1 MNYKI
6 YDGIISKKKARLVV
20 PNSIS
25 IEDIGGIKEAKLNR
39 RTFRKMGTIT
49 HYANINNNGH
59 AIICTVSKNSDCLI
73 SAHYNKVYKDHGDN
87 HSKENKTDPALTDV
101 PNNQQQIGNN
111 GVKNGIEYIQ
121 EGLPFSDKDVFIDMK
136 GHVGP
141 QEETFL
147 GKHINGI
154 LKEIG
159 LKTVDMSHVAKIE
172 DKLPL
177 IMMSTLGDKVVE
189 YEVTKREPRPN
200 TLTSYVQQNNVM
212 KHALIKLLGV
222 QIAGMNDHLAGT
234 IFEILVYCAD
244 EQSNIKVKNNL
255 IYTLLD
261 GLLPN
266 EYSYQYTFSD

>member
-6 YDGIISKKKARLVV
+6 YDGLISNKKARLVV

-25 IEDIGGIKEAKLNR
+25 VEDIGGIKGAKLNR
-39 RTFRKMGTIT
+39 RTFRRMGTIT
-49 HYANINNNGH
+49 HYAYINKLGH
-59 AIICTVSKNSDCLI
+59 AIICIVSKNSDCLI

-87 HSKENKTDPALTDV
+87 HSKENKADHVLTDV
-101 PNNQQQIGNN
+101 PNKQQQIGYN
-111 GVKNGIEYIQ
+111 GVNNDIAYLQ
-121 EGLPFSDKDVFIDMK
+121 EGLPFSDKDSTIDMK
-136 GHVGP
+136 GHVKQ

-154 LKEIG
+154 LEEIG
-159 LKTVDMSHVAKIE
+159 LKTIDMSQVAKIN

-177 IMMSTLGDKVVE
+177 IMMSTLGDKVVD

-212 KHALIKLLGV
+212 KHALVKLLGV
-222 QIAGMNDHLAGT
+222 QIAGMNEHLAGT

>member
-6 YDGIISKKKARLVV
+6 YDGLISNKKARLVV

-25 IEDIGGIKEAKLNR
+25 VEDIGGIKEAKLNR
-39 RTFRKMGTIT
+39 RTFRRVGTIT
-49 HYANINNNGH
+49 HYAYINKLGH
-59 AIICTVSKNSDCLI
+59 AIICNVSKNSDCLI
-73 SAHYNKVYKDHGDN
+73 SEHYNKVYKDHGDN
-87 HSKENKTDPALTDV
+87 HSKENKTAPTLTDV
-101 PNNQQQIGNN
+101 PINQQQIGYN

-121 EGLPFSDKDVFIDMK
+121 GGLPFSDKDSTIDMK
-136 GHVGP
+136 GYVGQ

-147 GKHINGI
+147 GTHINGI
-154 LKEIG
+154 LEEIG
-159 LKTVDMSHVAKIE
+159 LKTIDMSHVAKIE

-177 IMMSTLGDKVVE
+177 IMMSTLGDKVVA

-200 TLTSYVQQNNVM
+200 TITKYVQQNNVM
-212 KHALIKLLGV
+212 KHALLKLLGV

-266 EYSYQYTFSD
+266 EYSYQYTFID

>member
-6 YDGIISKKKARLVV
+6 YDGLVGKKKARLLV

-25 IEDIGGIKEAKLNR
+25 VEDIGGIKGAKLNR
-39 RTFRKMGTIT
+39 RTFRRMGTIT
-49 HYANINNNGH
+49 HYANINKNGH

-73 SAHYNKVYKDHGDN
+73 SAHYNKVYKDLGYK
-87 HSKENKTDPALTDV
+87 HSKENKSDHTITDV
-101 PNNQQQIGNN
+101 QINLQKIGNT
-111 GVKNGIEYIQ
+111 GVNNGIEYLQ
-121 EGLPFSDKDVFIDMK
+121 EGLPFSDKDSTIDMK
-136 GHVGP
+136 SHVGP
-141 QEETFL
+141 QEESFL

-159 LKTVDMSHVAKIE
+159 LKTIDMSHVAEIE

-200 TLTSYVQQNNVM
+200 TLTKYVQQNNVM

-261 GLLPN
+261 GLLPK

>member
-6 YDGIISKKKARLVV
+6 YDGLIGNKKARLLV
-20 PNSIS
+20 PNSIF
-25 IEDIGGIKEAKLNR
+25 IEDVGGIKGAKLNR
-39 RTFRKMGTIT
+39 RTFSRMGTIT
-49 HYANINNNGH
+49 HYANINKNGH
-59 AIICTVSKNSDCLI
+59 AIICTVSKDSDCLI
-73 SAHYNKVYKDHGDN
+73 SAHCNKVYKNHGYT
-87 HSKENKTDPALTDV
+87 HSKESKTDPVLTYV
-101 PNNQQQIGNN
+101 PINQQQIGYNGVNN
-111 GVKNGIEYIQ
+111 GIAYLQ
-121 EGLPFSDKDVFIDMK
+121 ECLPFSDKDIVIDTK

-159 LKTVDMSHVAKIE
+159 LKTIDMSHVAKIE

-177 IMMSTLGDKVVE
+177 IMMSTLGDKVVD

-200 TLTSYVQQNNVM
+200 TITKYVQQNNVM
-212 KHALIKLLGV
+212 KHALLKLLGV

-244 EQSNIKVKNNL
+244 EQSNIQVKNNL

-261 GLLPN
+261 GLLPK

>member
-6 YDGIISKKKARLVV
+6 YDGLISNKKSRLLV

-25 IEDIGGIKEAKLNR
+25 IEDIGGIKGAKLNR
-39 RTFRKMGTIT
+39 RTFRRMGTIT
-49 HYANINNNGH
+49 HYANINKNGH

-73 SAHYNKVYKDHGDN
+73 SAHYNKVYKNLGYN
-87 HSKENKTDPALTDV
+87 HSKENKTEPTLTDV
-101 PNNQQQIGNN
+101 LINQQKVGYN
-111 GVKNGIEYIQ
+111 GVMNGTAYLQ
-121 EGLPFSDKDVFIDMK
+121 EGLPFSDKDITIDMK
-136 GHVGP
+136 GHVGQ

-159 LKTVDMSHVAKIE
+159 LKTIDMSHVAKIE
-172 DKLPL
+172 DNLPL

-189 YEVTKREPRPN
+189 YEVTKREPRSN
-200 TLTSYVQQNNVM
+200 TLTKYVQQNSVM
-212 KHALIKLLGV
+212 KHALLKILGV

-266 EYSYQYTFSD
+266 EYSYQYKFID